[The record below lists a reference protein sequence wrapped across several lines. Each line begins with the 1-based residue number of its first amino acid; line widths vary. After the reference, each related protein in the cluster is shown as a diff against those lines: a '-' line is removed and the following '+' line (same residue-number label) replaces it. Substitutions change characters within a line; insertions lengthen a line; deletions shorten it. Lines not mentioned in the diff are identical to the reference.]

1 VTWAPT
7 DVLRLIV
14 AAVLW
19 LGVVVLGAL
28 FYSGITDFLADLL
41 RGLDRL
47 PEWFVTALAIVAEL
61 MILVLLF
68 GGLVVAVWRREWRYL
83 LTIGLALALSVVVF
97 LIAQGILDEGTRQ
110 VTQLNEGLLPVD
122 PADLPIGVA
131 IVTGVVSA
139 AAPWVGRRW
148 RRAAWAMVVIITV
161 VWFITSDIALDVI
174 VALLSG
180 WFGGALAVAALG
192 APSMRPSIE
201 AIQAGLAAVGVELRE
216 LHRADV
222 DARGSSPYFGT
233 TVDGTP
239 LFVKALGEDERSADL
254 MFRTYRRIMPRDL
267 GDEKADASLRRTVEH
282 EALVALAVRDLG
294 VRTPRFVAF
303 AQADPN
309 GFVLAYEQIAGKSFD
324 RVPLEQMT
332 DDALGGIWDQL
343 ALMRR
348 HRVAHRDLRLA
359 NVFLGDDGQSWIID
373 FGFSE
378 LAASDLLL
386 RTDVAE
392 LLASS
397 TTVVGPE
404 RAIAVAASVVGP
416 DALVDAASR
425 LQLGMLSG
433 ATRTAMKASP
443 GLLEDLRGRL
453 EPAAVHRSA

>member
-1 VTWAPT
+1 MTWAPT

-14 AAVLW
+14 AAALW
-19 LGVVVLGAL
+19 LAVVVLGAL
-28 FYSGITDFLADLL
+28 FHDGITDFLADLL

-47 PEWFVTALAIVAEL
+47 PEWFVTALAMVAEL
-61 MILVLLF
+61 MILVLLV

-83 LTIGLALALSVVVF
+83 LTLVLALAASVVAF
-97 LIAQGILDEGTRQ
+97 LIALAILDEGTRR
-110 VTQLNEGLLPVD
+110 VTELNEGLLPVD

-131 IVTGVVSA
+131 IITGVVSA

-148 RRAAWAMVVIITV
+148 RRAAWALVVIIAV

-201 AIQAGLAAVGVELRE
+201 AIQAGLAAVGVELQE

-282 EALVALAVRDLG
+282 EALVALAGRDLG

-309 GFVLAYEQIAGKSFD
+309 GFVLAYEQIAGESFD
-324 RVPLEQMT
+324 RVPLEQTT
-332 DDALGGIWDQL
+332 DAALGGIWDQL

-348 HRVAHRDLRLA
+348 PRIAHRDLRLA

-404 RAIAVAASVVGP
+404 RAIAVAESVVGR

-425 LQLGMLSG
+425 LRLGMLSG

-453 EPAAVHRSA
+453 EPAGVHRSA

>member
-1 VTWAPT
+1 M
-7 DVLRLIV
+7 LRLIV
-14 AAVLW
+14 AFVL
-19 LGVVVLGAL
+19 LLVTVVVGAV
-28 FYSGITDFLADLL
+28 FHDGITEFLADLL

-47 PEWFVTALAIVAEL
+47 PEWFVTALAAVAEL
-61 MILVLLF
+61 LILVLL
-68 GGLVVAVWRREWRYL
+68 GGGAAVAVWRREWRYL
-83 LTIGLALALSVVVF
+83 LTIVLALVVSVIAF
-97 LIAQGILDEGTRQ
+97 LVAQWIVDDGARQ
-110 VTQLNEGLLPVD
+110 VTELNESLLPVD
-122 PADLPIGVA
+122 PDELPVGVA

-148 RRAAWAMVVIITV
+148 RRWAWTLVVIISV
-161 VWFITSDIALDVI
+161 VWFISSDIAFDV
-174 VALLSG
+174 VLALLAG
-180 WFGGALAVAALG
+180 WFGGALAVSALG
-192 APSMRPSIE
+192 APSMRPTMESIE
-201 AIQAGLAAVGVELRE
+201 AGLRAVGVDLAE

-222 DARGSSPYFGT
+222 DARGSSPYFGR

-239 LFVKALGEDERSADL
+239 LFVKALGADERSADL
-254 MFRTYRRIMPRDL
+254 MFRWYRRLVPRDL
-267 GDEKADASLRRTVEH
+267 GDEKPDASLRRTVEH

-324 RVPLEQMT
+324 RVPEEQMT
-332 DDALGGIWDQL
+332 DEALGGIWEQV

-386 RTDVAE
+386 NTDVAE

-397 TTVVGPE
+397 ATVVGPE
-404 RAIAVAASVVGP
+404 RAIAVAEPVVGAA
-416 DALVDAASR
+416 ALLAAVPR
-425 LQLGMLSG
+425 LRLGMLSG
-433 ATRTAMKASP
+433 ATRSAMKAAP
-443 GLLEDLRGRL
+443 GLLDDLRARVEHLAGD
-453 EPAAVHRSA
+453 RSA

>member
-1 VTWAPT
+1 
-7 DVLRLIV
+7 VLRLVV
-14 AAVLW
+14 AFVL
-19 LGVVVLGAL
+19 LLVTVVLGAV
-28 FYSGITDFLADLL
+28 FHDGITGFLADLL

-47 PEWFVTALAIVAEL
+47 PEWFVTALAAIAEL
-61 MILVLLF
+61 LILVLLG

-83 LTIGLALALSVVVF
+83 LTIILSLAVSAVVF
-97 LIAQGILDEGTRQ
+97 LIAQWIVDDGVRQ
-110 VTQLNEGLLPVD
+110 VTELNESLLPVD
-122 PADLPIGVA
+122 PDELPIGVA

-148 RRAAWAMVVIITV
+148 RRWAWALVAIITV
-161 VWFITSDIALDVI
+161 VWFISSDIAFDV
-174 VALLSG
+174 VLALLAG
-180 WFGGALAVAALG
+180 WFGGAFAVAALG
-192 APSMRPSIE
+192 APSMRPTMESIE
-201 AIQAGLAAVGVELRE
+201 AGLRAVGVDLAE

-222 DARGSSPYFGT
+222 DARGSSPYFGK
-233 TVDGTP
+233 TVDGTA

-254 MFRTYRRIMPRDL
+254 MFRWYRRLVPRDL

-282 EALVALAVRDLG
+282 EALVALAVRDMG
-294 VRTPRFVAF
+294 VRTPPFVAF

-324 RVPLEQMT
+324 RVPDMT
-332 DDALGGIWDQL
+332 DAALAGIWEQV

-386 RTDVAE
+386 HTDVAE

-397 TTVVGPE
+397 TTAVGVD
-404 RAIAVAASVVGP
+404 RAVAVAESVVGR
-416 DALVDAASR
+416 DALAAALPR
-425 LQLGMLSG
+425 MQLGMLSG

-443 GLLEDLRGRL
+443 ELLPALRARVERAG
-453 EPAAVHRSA
+453 ADQSA

>member
-1 VTWAPT
+1 MTWAPT

-14 AAVLW
+14 AAALW
-19 LGVVVLGAL
+19 LAVVVLGAL
-28 FYSGITDFLADLL
+28 FHDGITDFLADLL

-47 PEWFVTALAIVAEL
+47 PEWFVTALAMVAEL
-61 MILVLLF
+61 MILVLLV

-83 LTIGLALALSVVVF
+83 LTLVLALAASVVAF
-97 LIAQGILDEGTRQ
+97 LIALAILDEGTRR
-110 VTQLNEGLLPVD
+110 VTELNEGLLPVD

-131 IVTGVVSA
+131 IITGVVSA

-148 RRAAWAMVVIITV
+148 RRAAWALVVIIAV

-201 AIQAGLAAVGVELRE
+201 AIQAGLAAVGVELQE

-309 GFVLAYEQIAGKSFD
+309 GFVLAYEQIAGESFD
-324 RVPLEQMT
+324 RVPLEQTT
-332 DDALGGIWDQL
+332 DAALGGIWDQL

-348 HRVAHRDLRLA
+348 HRIAHRDLRLA

-404 RAIAVAASVVGP
+404 RAIAVAESVVGR

-425 LQLGMLSG
+425 LRLGMLSG

-453 EPAAVHRSA
+453 EPAGVHRSA

>member
-1 VTWAPT
+1 MTWAPT

-14 AAVLW
+14 AAVVL
-19 LGVVVLGAL
+19 LVTVVLGAL
-28 FYSGITDFLADLL
+28 FHDGITEFLSDLL

-47 PEWFVTALAIVAEL
+47 PEWFVTG
-61 MILVLLF
+61 LVLLAELLALVLVG
-68 GGLVVAVWRREWRYL
+68 GGLAVALWRREWRYL
-83 LTIGLALALSVVVF
+83 ATIVLAVAVAIVLF
-97 LIAQGILDEGTRQ
+97 LILQPLTDGGRAT
-110 VTQLNEGLLPVD
+110 VTDLNRSLTPVD
-122 PADLPIGVA
+122 PEDLPSSVAVITA
-131 IVTGVVSA
+131 IVTA
-139 AAPWVGRRW
+139 AAPWVSRRW
-148 RRAAWAMVVIITV
+148 RRLGWTMVILVAV
-161 VWFITSDIALDVI
+161 VWFIGSPIEFDVVIAL
-174 VALLSG
+174 LCG
-180 WFGGALAVAALG
+180 WFAGALAVAALG

-397 TTVVGPE
+397 TTVIGPE

-425 LQLGMLSG
+425 LQLGTLSG

-453 EPAAVHRSA
+453 EPAGVHRSA